1 MSPLE
6 IYDLSDDPFEK
17 RNLAKD
23 QPEIVKEMV
32 AIIDKAHT
40 PLAGQPKAGTAK

>member
-1 MSPLE
+1 MFPLE
-6 IYDLSDDPFEK
+6 IYNLTDDPFEEK
-17 RNLAKD
+17 DLAKD

-40 PLAGQPKAGTAK
+40 PLAGQPKAGTVK